1 MKKYNDTNG
10 FAYKVKTIGKVVTLS
25 VSAVVLLVFALF
37 NPWTWNVLST
47 IIKIVSPL
55 VYGLMLAFIINY
67 PYEFCYSKLY
77 KKIGTK
83 RPKLITV
90 RKVLS
95 IVTTYVFLA
104 VVIAFLVAILIP
116 QVVDSINSFIDEL
129 PVYIT
134 HFSLVFTHVTDW
146 INNTFSVDLTDTK
159 AIEEFASKLFL
170 GENASLI
177 STSHLLNIALNSI
190 WDFLYGIYNALIAII
205 VSVYVIGTKDKLLRQ
220 TRKLT
225 IAYVP
230 KKFHNFIK
238 DVKYESYN
246 ICGKFIIGK
255 IIDSAI
261 IGVLCF
267 IGLKI
272 IGIDYAVLIS
282 VVVGITNIIPFFGP
296 FIGAIPSALL
306 IFIATGNLFTVII
319 FAIIVVILQ
328 QIDGNLIAPHI
339 HGASTGL
346 TPIGVIAAVTFT
358 SHAFG
363 FLGMVIGVPLCAVIC
378 YYISLLIDSRLKK
391 KHLPLQTE
399 YYRVPDVFE
408 DENFKKAIY
417 ALEAE
422 ENLEKSEVIATAVA
436 EKEMKEEV
444 LHQIEGEVVEK
455 ILTDA
460 LDEINKQVEA
470 KAEDGEV

>member
-1 MKKYNDTNG
+1 MKNLNDSN
-10 FAYKVKTIGKVVTLS
+10 FANKVKVIGRTVTLS
-25 VSAVVLLVFALF
+25 ISAVVLLVFALF
-37 NPWTWNVLST
+37 NSWTWDILST

-67 PYEFCYSKLY
+67 PYEFCYNKLY

-83 RPKLITV
+83 RPKLTV
-90 RKVLS
+90 ARKILS
-95 IVTTYVFLA
+95 IVTTYVFLG

-116 QVVDSINSFIDEL
+116 NVVDSINSFIDEL

-134 HFSLVFTHVTDW
+134 HFSSVFTHITDW
-146 INNTFSVDLTDTK
+146 IDSTFSIDLTDTQ
-159 AIEEFASKLFL
+159 AIEDFASKLFL

-190 WDFLYGIYNALIAII
+190 WDFLYGIYNAIIAII

-225 IAYVP
+225 LAYVP

-296 FIGAIPSALL
+296 FIGAIPCALL
-306 IFIATGNLFTVII
+306 LLLVDPWDCLWFVIFIFG
-319 FAIIVVILQ
+319 LQ
-328 QIDGNLIAPHI
+328 QLDGNLIGPKI
-339 HGASTGL
+339 LGDSIGISGIWVLVGVTIGGGL
-346 TPIGVIAAVTFT
+346 
-358 SHAFG
+358 FG
-363 FLGMVIGVPLCAVIC
+363 FAGMVFGVPVCAVI
-378 YYISLLIDSRLKK
+378 YTLLG
-391 KHLPLQTE
+391 
-399 YYRVPDVFE
+399 
-408 DENFKKAIY
+408 KAVN
-417 ALEAE
+417 AKLNRNK
-422 ENLEKSEVIATAVA
+422 NL
-436 EKEMKEEV
+436 
-444 LHQIEGEVVEK
+444 
-455 ILTDA
+455 
-460 LDEINKQVEA
+460 
-470 KAEDGEV
+470 KAEIKAE